1 MSDLGLLRYPV
12 NITNDYQ
19 RDELCKKIGKLETS
33 RQKPILV
40 KITDVKEKRSDAI
53 NRLSHIWYR
62 NCADQG
68 KQYTDGQVKCI
79 AKLKWGVPIMRAHE
93 KFNSR
98 WIDLTQFKEI
108 YQKGKKVLVT
118 PAFPTYEDQIELM
131 EYLPVTSLMT
141 NAEMS
146 SYLTHFKNLM
156 GQHYDL
162 IDPKLEGI
170 EL

>member
-40 KITDVKEKRSDAI
+40 KITDVKEKRSNAI
-53 NRLSHIWYR
+53 NRLAHMWYR
-62 NCADQG
+62 NCANQG
-68 KQYTDGQVKCI
+68 GEYTEEQVKCI
-79 AKLKWGVPIMRAHE
+79 SKLKWGVPIMRQHE
-93 KFNSR
+93 KFNTT
-98 WIDLTQFKEI
+98 WMKLIA
-108 YQKGKKVLVT
+108 G
-118 PAFPTYEDQIELM
+118 FPTYEEQVELM
-131 EYLPVTSLMT
+131 QYLPVTSLMT